1 VKRFLRSA
9 WLIAAKD
16 LRIELRTKEVVV
28 TTGLF
33 AVLVVVLSS
42 LAFYLSKGL
51 AERIAPGV
59 LWVAIAFAGV
69 LAVGRSWERE
79 RDNQVLRGLLL
90 APMPRGALFAGKLLA
105 NLLFVFAVEAV
116 ILPLTAL
123 FFHVD
128 LLPRLPLLLAFMAL
142 GTLGFVA
149 AGTLFGALAA
159 RSSSA
164 RDLVLSIVVFP
175 LIAPGLLGAV
185 VATRDLFAGV
195 PAAELL
201 GWIHALVAFDLV
213 FLAAG
218 VTLFDPLLAD

>member
-1 VKRFLRSA
+1 VKGFLSA
-9 WLIAAKD
+9 SWRIARKD

-33 AVLVVVLSS
+33 ALLVVVLSS

-51 AERIAPGV
+51 AQRIAPGV
-59 LWVAIAFAGV
+59 LWVAIAFSGIM
-69 LAVGRSWERE
+69 AVGRSWERE
-79 RDNQVLRGLLL
+79 RDHQVLRALLL
-90 APMPRGALFAGKLLA
+90 APIPRGALFVGKLLA
-105 NLLFVFAVEAV
+105 NLLFVFAIEAIV
-116 ILPLTAL
+116 LPLTAL

-128 LLPRLPLLLAFMAL
+128 LLPILPMLLALLAL

-149 AGTLFGALAA
+149 AGTLFGALSA

-164 RDLVLSIVVFP
+164 RDLVLSLVVFP
-175 LIAPGLLGAV
+175 LIAPALLGAV
-185 VATRDLFAGV
+185 VATRDLFAG
-195 PAAELL
+195 ASFWELL
-201 GWIHALVAFDLV
+201 GWLRALVAFDLI